1 MALVDYSSSSSA
13 STESLHQ
20 QPPAKRRKAGDSET
34 STLSHPSSRAVKVDG
49 QDGKPTKRS
58 VMPPLPSTFHD
69 LYASTVRQSVVDDP
83 SLHHGR
89 KRQTPHIVGNWPS
102 HLYIEWNL
110 TSPEYD
116 MLVKLVQDVETELQ
130 GKVKLHNFL
139 TSDLGSPLPLH
150 ISLSRPLSLT
160 TANKDD
166 FLEKAS
172 GAIQAGAVAP
182 FAVTPRTLA
191 WYKSPD
197 SDRIFLIIRVAS
209 SRDLLGGKD
218 AGGALNPELVAL
230 LRRCNGVASQF
241 GQPPLYKHR
250 EDDGSSGDE
259 AVGVAFHVSI
269 GWTFDVPGEEMS
281 LRAIKVLKRSKY
293 AEVRKWEIDVSAV
306 KAKIGNSVHHIPLG
320 RAGKGRIA
328 GRPEAPDYF

>member
-34 STLSHPSSRAVKVDG
+34 TTPDRSSSHGVKADG
-49 QDGKPTKRS
+49 QDGKPSRPS

-110 TSPEYD
+110 TSLEYD
-116 MLVKLVQDVETELQ
+116 MLVKLVQDIETELR

-166 FLEKAS
+166 FLERAT
-172 GAIQAGAVAP
+172 GAIQIGALAP
-182 FAVTPRTLA
+182 FAVIPRTLA

-197 SDRIFLIIRVAS
+197 SNRIFLIIRVAS
-209 SRDLLGGKD
+209 RDKD
-218 AGGALNPELVAL
+218 AGALNPELVAL
-230 LRRCNGVASQF
+230 LKRCNGVVSHF
-241 GQPPLYKHR
+241 GQPPLYKHH
-250 EDDGSSGDE
+250 EDDGSGEE

-269 GWTFDVPGEEMS
+269 GWTFDVPGDELS
-281 LRAIKVLKRSKY
+281 LRAIQVFKRSKY
-293 AEVRKWEIDVSAV
+293 AELQKWEIDVSAV

-320 RAGKGRIA
+320 RAGKGGIA
-328 GRPEAPDYF
+328 GRPGAPDYLF

>member
-20 QPPAKRRKAGDSET
+20 QPPAKRHKVGDSET
-34 STLSHPSSRAVKVDG
+34 STPGRLSSPAVKVDG
-49 QDGKPTKRS
+49 QDGKPSKRS
-58 VMPPLPSTFHD
+58 AMPPLPSTFHD

-102 HLYIEWNL
+102 HLYIEWNP

-116 MLVKLVQDVETELQ
+116 MLVNLVQDVETELQ

-160 TANKDD
+160 TASKDD
-166 FLEKAS
+166 FLERAA
-172 GAIQAGAVAP
+172 GAIQTGAVGP
-182 FAVTPRTLA
+182 FAVSPRTLA

-209 SRDLLGGKD
+209 RDLLGKG
-218 AGGALNPELVAL
+218 AGALNPELVAL

-241 GQPPLYKHR
+241 GQPPLYKHH
-250 EDDGSSGDE
+250 EDGGSGDE
-259 AVGVAFHVSI
+259 AVGVAFHISI

-281 LRAIKVLKRSKY
+281 LRAIKVFKRSKY

-320 RAGKGRIA
+320 RAGKGGIA

>member
-218 AGGALNPELVAL
+218 AGA
-230 LRRCNGVASQF
+230 R
-241 GQPPLYKHR
+241 
-250 EDDGSSGDE
+250 
-259 AVGVAFHVSI
+259 
-269 GWTFDVPGEEMS
+269 
-281 LRAIKVLKRSKY
+281 
-293 AEVRKWEIDVSAV
+293 
-306 KAKIGNSVHHIPLG
+306 
-320 RAGKGRIA
+320 
-328 GRPEAPDYF
+328 